1 MNLIKSI
8 KTCFSKYKTFSG
20 RASRSEFW
28 WFLFFGLIINSFAT
42 AIDILI
48 FNFSFSEYGVTFVI
62 FNIIYLLPQL
72 SVAVRRLHD
81 INKSGK
87 WYLII
92 LTGIGT
98 IFLFYWFTRKS
109 INENNKYEIK

>member
-1 MNLIKSI
+1 MSFIKSI

-20 RASRSEFW
+20 RASRSEYW
-28 WFLFFGLIINSFAT
+28 WFFLFVLIINSIAT
-42 AIDILI
+42 AIDVLIL
-48 FNFSFSEYGVTFVI
+48 NFSFSDYGVTFI
-62 FNIIYLLPQL
+62 LLNIIILLPQL

-92 LTGIGT
+92 LTGIG
-98 IFLFYWFTRKS
+98 ILFLFYWFTRKS
-109 INENNKYEIK
+109 TSENNKY

>member
-1 MNLIKSI
+1 MNFIESI
-8 KTCFSKYKTFSG
+8 KICFSKYKTFSG

-28 WFLFFGLIINSFAT
+28 WFFLFVLIINFFAT
-42 AIDILI
+42 AIDVLI
-48 FNFSFSEYGVTFVI
+48 FNFSFSDYGVTFI
-62 FNIIYLLPQL
+62 LFNIIILLPQL

-92 LTGIGT
+92 LTGIGSL
-98 IFLFYWFTRKS
+98 FLFYWFTRKS
-109 INENNKYEIK
+109 INENNKF

>member
-1 MNLIKSI
+1 MSFIKSI

-20 RASRSEFW
+20 RASRSEYW
-28 WFLFFGLIINSFAT
+28 WFFLFVLIINSIAT
-42 AIDILI
+42 AIDVLI
-48 FNFSFSEYGVTFVI
+48 FNFSFSDYGVTFI
-62 FNIIYLLPQL
+62 LFNIIILLPQL

-92 LTGIGT
+92 LTGIG
-98 IFLFYWFTRKS
+98 ILFLFYWFTRKS
-109 INENNKYEIK
+109 TSENNKY

>member
-1 MNLIKSI
+1 MSFIKSI

-20 RASRSEFW
+20 RASRSEYW
-28 WFLFFGLIINSFAT
+28 WFFLFVLIINSIAT
-42 AIDILI
+42 AFDVLI
-48 FNFSFSEYGVTFVI
+48 FNFSFSDYGVTFI
-62 FNIIYLLPQL
+62 LFNIIILLPQL

-98 IFLFYWFTRKS
+98 IFLIYWFTLKS
-109 INENNKYEIK
+109 VNENNKY